1 MTIPPG
7 TDTVSSSATA
17 AAPPEV
23 IYYKV
28 KEGDTL
34 LRIAAAFGVPVD
46 SLYKENNLKPDSV
59 VFIGG
64 RTRWWPTW
72 EKKLAEF
79 LKARGH
85 VVLFVDAKE
94 DRRTELLVSD
104 RTSD

>member
-1 MTIPPG
+1 MAMNCCDDVNVEIRMCLCTN
-7 TDTVSSSATA
+7 SNQCLTA
-17 AAPPEV
+17 
-23 IYYKV
+23 
-28 KEGDTL
+28 
-34 LRIAAAFGVPVD
+34 
-46 SLYKENNLKPDSV
+46 NLKPDSV